1 MKHVTKTLK
10 KWYDIELKKIHLK
23 VNDDN
28 VNFNDNLS
36 LMFVNKIQNM
46 KPRDMETNLQR
57 ALLKR
62 TKSILYGKGS

>member
-23 VNDDN
+23 VIDDN